1 MADYSIREGRI
12 RSDCERHG
20 WRLMKSRRSE
30 ESNSSSGG
38 FMIAESFTGAV
49 LAGGNPHAFPMT
61 LDEVKD
67 YLAARPKR
75 TRR

>member
-1 MADYSIREGRI
+1 MADYSVQEGRL

-30 ESNSSSGG
+30 EGAG
-38 FMIAESFTGAV
+38 FGAFMIVESHTGAV
-49 LAGGNPHAFPMT
+49 LAGGSPHAFSMT

-67 YLAARPKR
+67 YLVARPNR